1 MARAPRVIAIAG
13 RDTRQ
18 HADVLDGRSAKAG
31 GTAQELTKGHPM
43 HPDVQ
48 TMTAQAWIDQ
58 RLREAARARL
68 AVQARVARRRR
79 QHSEVTA

>member
-1 MARAPRVIAIAG
+1 
-13 RDTRQ
+13 
-18 HADVLDGRSAKAG
+18 
-31 GTAQELTKGHPM
+31 M